1 MRTVLAVIAVALTV
15 APAAEAQKAAS
26 IRTASTTR
34 AVTIGDTASCRE
46 NTAKT
51 SGFSLAGRKLWTY
64 FQWVRFCY
72 TGSPWIEGGRIGKV
86 TTIARNRWGET
97 YALGWDYDPMGAT
110 IWRSDDGY
118 EARVW
123 SQGKFRLC
131 GPFCVQTKTPWI
143 RHYLFGNGR
152 IGIKRGG

>member
-1 MRTVLAVIAVALTV
+1 MRTVLVVIAAALSV
-15 APAAEAQKAAS
+15 APAASAQRAVSFTTDHDTQAVTLGDEACRSHTAS
-26 IRTASTTR
+26 I
-34 AVTIGDTASCRE
+34 
-46 NTAKT
+46 
-51 SGFSLAGRKLWTY
+51 SGYSVAGRKLWTY

-72 TGSPWIEGGRIGKV
+72 TGSPWIEGGRIGRV
-86 TTIARNRWGET
+86 TTISRNRWGET

-110 IWRSDDGY
+110 VWRSDDRY

-152 IGIKRGG
+152 IGVKRGG

>member
-1 MRTVLAVIAVALTV
+1 MRAVLLASVVAALIA
-15 APAAEAQKAAS
+15 APAGAQKAVS
-26 IRTASTTR
+26 VTTTHHTK
-34 AVTIGDTASCRE
+34 AVTIGDEACRAH
-46 NTAKT
+46 TAKA

-86 TTIARNRWGET
+86 TTISRERWGEV

-110 IWRSDDGY
+110 LWRSEDGY

-131 GPFCVQTKTPWI
+131 GPFCVQTQTPWI

-152 IGIKRGG
+152 IGIKRSS